1 MTTKST
7 PPPDSDDS
15 IALPHPEHDEIT
27 AAAVIAWRGIAETF
41 GLPINGP
48 DACEAIDIIIHSL
61 YNQRG
66 AGLEFT
72 ARLLSDL
79 STHEDAT
86 ADECRGD
93 AVNFS
98 AERIALA
105 RERSAA
111 YMTAGAIVFRHSAE
125 MMDDHVHFD
134 ESKSMEI
141 EKMSDELTGNSDPE
155 DDHECEKSN

>member
-7 PPPDSDDS
+7 LPPPDSDDS
-15 IALPHPEHDEIT
+15 ITLPHPEHDEIT
-27 AAAVIAWRGIAETF
+27 ATAIIAWRGIAETF

-66 AGLEFT
+66 AGLEF
-72 ARLLSDL
+72 AAKLLGDL
-79 STHEDAT
+79 SVHEDAE

-98 AERIALA
+98 AKRIALA

-111 YMTAGAIVFRHSAE
+111 FSTAGAIVYRHAGE
-125 MMDDHVHFD
+125 MTENHVHFN
-134 ESKSMEI
+134 EANAMEI
-141 EKMSDELTGNSDPE
+141 EKMSNELLGDEPE
-155 DDHECEKSN
+155 DGDECEKSN